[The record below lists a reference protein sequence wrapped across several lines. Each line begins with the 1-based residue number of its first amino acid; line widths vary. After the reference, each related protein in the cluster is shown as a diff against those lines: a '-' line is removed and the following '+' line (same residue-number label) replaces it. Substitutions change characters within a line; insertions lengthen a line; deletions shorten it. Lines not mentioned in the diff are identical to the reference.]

1 MMAEKEKKVRIPS
14 AVSADSLKAISES
27 RGYTLSEDAAQ
38 YLADEVT
45 YRLKMAVQE
54 AKKFQLHG
62 KRKRMNIDDFCYAL
76 KRKGYDPI
84 YGVHSQDQAPF
95 RHAAGGGREVYF
107 TEEKEMDLQEFI
119 NTPLAKLPN
128 EVSLKTHWLSIE
140 GVQPAVPENPPSIS
154 KDLQMKEILDPS
166 IKASVNKLGGKP
178 AGVMMKGKTSMK
190 VPEKVKL
197 KEVTTHEL
205 SLEQQHYYVE
215 LTDAC
220 VGSDEIR
227 RSEALTSLSTD
238 PGLPPLV
245 PRLCTF
251 IMEGVRINVG
261 QNNLALLIYLMR
273 MTKALMENPSVYL
286 EKCLHHLIPALAS
299 CTVSKQLCQRPDT
312 DNHWA
317 LRDFAARQLSLL
329 CRSYNTVTNGI
340 QERITNIFSHH
351 FLKSFNQLSTHYGTI
366 VGLGELG
373 PETVKLFVLPYVK
386 LEADRLASTLDN
398 SLGSSLGSLNAT
410 ERNAAEHLKQA
421 LLKILPPVLK
431 SVRAS
436 PDNLDDY
443 KTDYGY
449 LGPALHSAVMKL
461 RQSPVTMPSSSL
473 ISLQKPIMQMTQQQL
488 QPRPPSVVLHSSG
501 SASSQPGIQQI
512 RPMTSTRLPVI
523 GLASPSSNVAAS
535 PRVMY
540 VSQSRPNVP
549 LFQSVSNPAQ
559 PQTAF
564 IRVVSSGGSSVP
576 GSPAIVGQ
584 QTPKL
589 VMVSAPSAVAQQTTK
604 PGPDLGMKSVFTS
617 DGGPPSSASTSSQE
631 PSNLQ

>member
-1 MMAEKEKKVRIPS
+1 MMAEKEKKMRIPS
-14 AVSADSLKAISES
+14 SVSSDSLKAISES
-27 RGYTLSEDAAQ
+27 RGYVLSEDAAQ

-45 YRLKMAVQE
+45 YRLKTVVQE

-84 YGVHSQDQAPF
+84 YGAHSQEQVSF

-107 TEEKEMDLQEFI
+107 TEEKELDLQDFI
-119 NTPLAKLPN
+119 NAPLAKLPN
-128 EVSLKTHWLSIE
+128 DVSLKTHWLSIE

-166 IKASVNKLGGKP
+166 IKASVNKLGAKQ
-178 AGVMMKGKTSMK
+178 AGVMTKGKTSLK

-205 SLEQQHYYVE
+205 SLEQQHYYIE

-227 RSEALTSLSTD
+227 RSEALTSLATD

-251 IMEGVRINVG
+251 ILEGVRINVG

-286 EKCLHHLIPALAS
+286 EKCLHLLIPALSS
-299 CTVSKQLCQRPDT
+299 CTISKQLCQRPDT

-329 CRSYNTVTNGI
+329 CRSYNTVTNSI
-340 QERITNIFSHH
+340 QERITNIFSSH
-351 FLKSFNQLSTHYGTI
+351 FLKNFNQLSTHYGTI

-373 PETVKLFVLPYVK
+373 SETVKLFVLPYVK

-398 SLGSSLGSLNAT
+398 SLGNSIGSLNAT
-410 ERNAAEHLKQA
+410 ERNAAEHIKQA

-431 SVRAS
+431 SVRAL

-443 KTDYGY
+443 KNDYGY
-449 LGPALHSAVMKL
+449 LGPALHSAVTKL
-461 RQSPVTMPSSSL
+461 RQPPLTTPSSSL
-473 ISLQKPIMQMTQQQL
+473 ISLQKPIMQMTQ
-488 QPRPPSVVLHSSG
+488 PRPPSVVLHSS
-501 SASSQPGIQQI
+501 ASQPIQQI
-512 RPMTSTRLPVI
+512 RPITSTRLPVI
-523 GLASPSSNVAAS
+523 GLANPASNVAS

-540 VSQSRPNVP
+540 VSQSRQNVP

-564 IRVVSSGGSSVP
+564 IRVVSSGSSMP
-576 GSPAIVGQ
+576 GSPAVVGQ

-589 VMVSAPSAVAQQTTK
+589 VMVTTPSAQAK

-617 DGGPPSSASTSSQE
+617 DGASSASTQESSNQ
-631 PSNLQ
+631 